1 MCMCMCMCMC
11 VCIPMPMPMSM
22 WCSGQVRVRTGCHVD
37 VGAAPQSSAD
47 QSDRLVLLSGS
58 GRAQLDALREV
69 ALIVSQAMVAL
80 SLVAPPLKWLIPAD
94 ATPLVLGRNGGG
106 IREVITTSGANVIVA
121 QQTLGG
127 PGASPHVQGTRVVSA
142 SGTIDAVVAA
152 ARIVLERIYGA

>member
-1 MCMCMCMCMC
+1 MLPPHKA
-11 VCIPMPMPMSM
+11 ISIFT
-22 WCSGQVRVRTGCHVD
+22 SGQVT
-37 VGAAPQSSAD
+37 
-47 QSDRLVLLSGS
+47 SGWS
-58 GRAQLDALREV
+58 FSRIQQILRQYV
-69 ALIVSQAMVAL
+69 PL

-106 IREVITTSGANVIVA
+106 IREVNTASGANVIVA

>member
-1 MCMCMCMCMC
+1 M
-11 VCIPMPMPMSM
+11 
-22 WCSGQVRVRTGCHVD
+22 
-37 VGAAPQSSAD
+37 
-47 QSDRLVLLSGS
+47 LLSGS
-58 GRAQLDALREV
+58 GRAQLGALREV

-106 IREVITTSGANVIVA
+106 IRKVITTSGANVIVA